1 MDGTMC
7 RLSFIAPLF
16 FLLSF
21 SPVLSQVEFG
31 GFFSA
36 AGTWTTV
43 NGSGGVLPSAG
54 AGVVVNRH
62 FIAGASLSALIP
74 TIRADSLTDDG
85 RSLYINLFFW
95 QGRLEYIRN
104 PDDFFQYG
112 GALLAGAGSVGF
124 RSGSADH
131 SRQSGSDLPSYSFW
145 LIEPEVAASLAFSGE
160 LRLRAALG
168 WRFVPGRQSGSE
180 PAGELSGPAF
190 TLGFRIGWFGD

>member
-1 MDGTMC
+1 MDGKMG
-7 RLSFIAPLF
+7 RVSFIVSLF

-21 SPVLSQVEFG
+21 SSAFAQVEFG
-31 GFFSA
+31 GFFSV

-54 AGVVVNRH
+54 VGLVVNRH

-74 TIRADSLTDDG
+74 TIRADSLPDDG
-85 RSLYINLFFW
+85 RSLFINLFFW
-95 QGRLEYIRN
+95 QGRLEYVRN

-112 GALLAGAGSVGF
+112 GGLLAGSGSVSF

-131 SRQSGSDLPSYSFW
+131 SRQPDLPSYSFW
-145 LIEPEVAASLAFSGE
+145 LIEPEVAASLAFSSE

-180 PAGELSGPAF
+180 PAGELSGPAV